1 MVKTQNRFR
10 KLENQKF
17 GRLLVLERDW
27 EKTTPQNRWKVY
39 WKCICDCGKLVSVRA
54 EHLKENKD
62 TKSFHTKS
70 CGCLQKEKA
79 SENGKRNSLPK
90 GEYAKRCLYQNYRK
104 RCQKKNLKFE
114 LSRNEF
120 DKLIESNCYYCNA
133 EPSNFFKNR
142 KNVDFSLKYNGIDRK
157 DSNKG
162 YEYDNVLPCCGDCN
176 YMKSDLSF
184 EFFIDK
190 IKKIRDNLKI

>member
-27 EKTTPQNRWKVY
+27 GRTTLENNWKVY
-39 WKCICDCGKLVSVRA
+39 WKCQCDCGKTVSVRA
-54 EHLKENKD
+54 EFLRPDNNI
-62 TKSFHTKS
+62 KSFGTKS

-79 SENGKRNSLPK
+79 RENGKKYALPA
-90 GEYAKRCLYQNYRK
+90 GEYAKRSIYLNYK
-104 RCQKKNLKFE
+104 TRCKKKNLKFE

-120 DKLIESNCYYCNA
+120 DEIIQSNCYYCGI

-142 KNVDFSLKYNGIDRK
+142 KNIDLSLKYNGIDRK
-157 DSNKG
+157 NPTKG
-162 YEYDNVLPCCGDCN
+162 YEHDNVLPCCGDCN
-176 YMKSDLSF
+176 YMKLDLSF
-184 EFFIDK
+184 EVFIDK
-190 IKKIRDNLKI
+190 IKKIIDNLKL